1 MKFLKLIFNPAK
13 KLESVGVWVLLTL
26 TIVSIIYKQTTVFYI
41 IYLFWFSEVLRTI
54 VDLVFF
60 KKPSLATQATPAA
73 KLGISPRFFLLGIY
87 WVFIVVFFGL
97 IANYDNDAAM
107 NINFQVVSFQNIFF
121 NLNLMF
127 IVIERIIYHRMNRNL
142 EPSYDAFTANMI
154 VLHVSIILG
163 GALTFFLVLKYEK
176 TFSPENLWGS
186 VLIISPFL
194 LLRMLIRGD
203 D

>member
-1 MKFLKLIFNPAK
+1 MKFLKLFFDPAK
-13 KLESVGVWVLLTL
+13 KIQSLGVLVMFVL
-26 TIVSIIYKQTTVFYI
+26 TITSIIYKQTTVFYI

-54 VDLVFF
+54 IDLILS
-60 KKPSLATQATPAA
+60 KKASAETEATPEA

-97 IANYDNDAAM
+97 IANWSNDAAM
-107 NINFQVVSFQNIFF
+107 KINFQVVLFQNIFF

-127 IVIERIIYHRMNRNL
+127 IVIERIIYHRMNSGL

-154 VLHVSIILG
+154 VLHVSIVLG
-163 GALTFFLVLKYEK
+163 GMLIFFLVLKYEQ

-194 LLRMLIRGD
+194 LLRMLVKGD
-203 D
+203 G